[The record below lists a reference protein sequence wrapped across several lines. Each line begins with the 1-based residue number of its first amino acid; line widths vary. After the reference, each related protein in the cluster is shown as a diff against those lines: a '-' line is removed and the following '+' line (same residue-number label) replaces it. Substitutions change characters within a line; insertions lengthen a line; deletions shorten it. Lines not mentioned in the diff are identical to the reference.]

1 MAIGWGFIGTGNYP
15 NSRIAPAAAL
25 AKWQIEGFNK
35 AISRDEDPR
44 ASGVDGLRSVQI
56 TDAMIESVRTKRTV
70 RVEPI
75 LT

>member
-1 MAIGWGFIGTGNYP
+1 
-15 NSRIAPAAAL
+15 L

-44 ASGVDGLRSVQI
+44 ASGVDGLRSIQI
-56 TDAMIESVRTKRTV
+56 TDAMIESVRTKSTV

>member
-1 MAIGWGFIGTGNYP
+1 MAIGWRFIGTENYP

-35 AISRDEDPR
+35 AVSWDEDPR

>member
-1 MAIGWGFIGTGNYP
+1 M
-15 NSRIAPAAAL
+15 

-35 AISRDEDPR
+35 AISWDEDPR
-44 ASGVDGLRSVQI
+44 VSGVGGLRSVQI
-56 TDAMIESVRTKRTV
+56 TEAMIESVRTKRTV